1 MKTFAAIAVLALA
14 CAGCATS
21 EPVEQAPLMAEPT
34 DPMAAPP
41 EFHGAS
47 IGRDSLRSVL
57 DVE

>member
-1 MKTFAAIAVLALA
+1 MKTLAAIALLAIA

-21 EPVEQAPLMAEPT
+21 EPVEQPVVQAAPS
-34 DPMAAPP
+34 DPIDAPP

-47 IGRDSLRSVL
+47 IGRDSLRSAL